1 MECRVSVCQRAACPT
16 TVNKDD
22 DDDDNDDNDDDTH
35 FQQRTP
41 WSTTKS
47 NSSLLVNVA
56 TPCRLK

>member
-1 MECRVSVCQRAACPT
+1 MECWVSVCQRAACPT

-22 DDDDNDDNDDDTH
+22 DDDDDGDTH

>member
-1 MECRVSVCQRAACPT
+1 MECWVSVCQRAACPT

-22 DDDDNDDNDDDTH
+22 DDDGDTH